1 MGPARPAAIRFASP
15 FALLFVVAA
24 ASLGCYRPAIVEG
37 GLACNLDAGAK
48 ACPEGFKC
56 DTDGRCR
63 RNLLG
68 DGGADSTSGDTSVD
82 MDGGGDDTGMCLPP
96 KMNCTPTPGGG
107 LCDPYCQTGC
117 GCHEKCSVNT
127 AGTLTCKVPPSGFQV
142 RTLLQPCQ
150 IQNGGTANQND
161 QCAPGLVCV
170 EDACG
175 SAAGSGR
182 CYQFCRNDG
191 ECTNAPCNKD
201 AGGGVKVCDVP
212 YDDCVPLA
220 AGMNTGCVGNALMCY
235 LSTNDP
241 SKTICDCEFPP
252 GLREMDVCARSRECN
267 PGLVCVDPN
276 GQGTKLCTRVCRL
289 AVSTDCSFGSCRVYM
304 DNGVANATYGY
315 CGSG

>member
-1 MGPARPAAIRFASP
+1 MESARRFAKP
-15 FALLFVVAA
+15 FLALLFVVVAVQLA
-24 ASLGCYRPAIVEG
+24 CYRPAVVEG
-37 GLACNLDAGAK
+37 GFKCNLDAGAK
-48 ACPEGFKC
+48 ACPEGLKC

-63 RNLLG
+63 RTLLGG
-68 DGGADSTSGDTSVD
+68 DGGPDGTGDASLD
-82 MDGGGDDTGMCLPP
+82 MEGGMDADTGICFQP
-96 KMNCTPTPGGG
+96 KMNCTATPGGG

-117 GCHEKCSVNT
+117 GCQEKCSVT
-127 AGTLTCKVPPSGFQV
+127 SAGALSCKALPTGLQM

-150 IQNGGTANQND
+150 IQNDGTANQND
-161 QCAPGLVCV
+161 QCAPGLLCV
-170 EDACG
+170 ADACG

-201 AGGGVKVCDVP
+201 VGGGFKVCDVP

-220 AGMNTGCVGNALMCY
+220 AGMNTGCTGNALMCY
-235 LSTNDP
+235 LSTSNP

-252 GLREMDVCARSRECN
+252 GFREMDVCTRSRECN

-289 AVSTDCSFGSCRVYM
+289 TVPTDCSFGSCRVYM
-304 DNGVANATYGY
+304 DSGVANATYGY